1 MPVIDLFG
9 NGKGGLFGGGG
20 GLSGSTFSDVAGGIG
35 DIFAASGDQTKA
47 QALELKAQGD
57 LLEGQ
62 NYQLAAQYAGQ
73 NAQFTAESTAIKL
86 AQIERQTTMS
96 LGETTADIA
105 GAGFATSGTAL
116 DLLRDSA
123 SQGAITKA
131 VANQQGLITQAG
143 YQEQAASY
151 LNMEQAA
158 GLAAQEDRLAASA
171 ANQAA
176 TGDMITGALKGVAA
190 LATLV

>member
-20 GLSGSTFSDVAGGIG
+20 GLGASTFSDIAGGIG

-57 LLEGQ
+57 ILEGQ
-62 NYQLAAQYAGQ
+62 NYGLAAQFAEQ
-73 NAQFTAESTAIKL
+73 NAQFTAESTAIKQ

-96 LGETTADIA
+96 LGETTADVA

-131 VANQQGLITQAG
+131 VAGQQGLITQAG
-143 YQEQAASY
+143 YQEQAQSY
-151 LNMEQAA
+151 QNMQAA
-158 GLAAQEDRLAASA
+158 ANLAAQEDRLAADA
-171 ANQAA
+171 AKSAA
-176 TGDMITGALKGVAA
+176 TGDMITGVLKGVAA
-190 LATLV
+190 VATLV